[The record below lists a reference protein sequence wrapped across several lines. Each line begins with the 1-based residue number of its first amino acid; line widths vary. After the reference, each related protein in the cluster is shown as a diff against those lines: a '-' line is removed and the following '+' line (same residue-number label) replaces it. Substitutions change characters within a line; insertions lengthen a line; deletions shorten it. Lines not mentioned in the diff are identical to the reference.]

1 MPKVKRCYA
10 ADNKHK
16 YYFDSR
22 IAAAQWLVD
31 TNLSSAS
38 VETTAKNI
46 AKAIKTAT
54 EYCHLYWADTAI
66 AELPTGINME
76 H

>member
-10 ADNKHK
+10 ADNEYK

-22 IAAAQWLVD
+22 VAAAQWLVD
-31 TNLSSAS
+31 RGLSSANA
-38 VETTAKNI
+38 ETTAKNI

-54 EYCHLYWADTAI
+54 QYCGLYWADAAI
-66 AELPTGINME
+66 AELPTGINMDY
-76 H
+76 